1 MDETFKH
8 SMTFNWQLIV
18 FLVKFHFEDQT
29 LKIVSKYDIAQ
40 EFGKINGLKLGTNQ
54 WSLL

>member
-1 MDETFKH
+1 
-8 SMTFNWQLIV
+8 MTFNWQLIV

-29 LKIVSKYDIAQ
+29 LKIVSKHDIAQ

-54 WSLL
+54 

>member
-29 LKIVSKYDIAQ
+29 LKIVSKYDSAQ

-54 WSLL
+54 